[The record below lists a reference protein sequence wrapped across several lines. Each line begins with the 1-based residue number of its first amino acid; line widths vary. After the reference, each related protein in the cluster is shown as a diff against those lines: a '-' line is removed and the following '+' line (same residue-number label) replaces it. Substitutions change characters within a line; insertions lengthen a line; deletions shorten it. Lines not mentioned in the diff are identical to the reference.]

1 MTSTII
7 NVQRATKRYGRAIGI
22 DDVSLRVSA
31 GEVLGLLG
39 PNGSGKTTLLR
50 LMLGLIKLTSGSIT
64 MFGRNIATADD
75 DIRSGIGYLPGDL
88 ALYGQQTVRQYLT
101 LMATLRRRSMM
112 PRALVMCE
120 RFGLDTTRRIG
131 DLSRGT
137 KQKVAVVQ
145 AFMHEPDLLL
155 LDEPTS
161 GLDPIVQRE
170 FEVLVDETRR
180 RGATIVL
187 SSHILAEVERLAD
200 RVAVMRGGRLV
211 AVDDV
216 TSLKSRFSRRL
227 DLEFAAE
234 IDPAP
239 FKSLAGVRNVHVS
252 RRTLSCDVLGPETE
266 LLRTAVNLGVLGVH
280 AHDPSL
286 DDIFQNIIDGAPDG
300 ERKVPA

>member
-50 LMLGLIKLTSGSIT
+50 LMLGLIRLTSGSIT

-75 DIRSGIGYLPGDL
+75 DMRSGIGYLPGDL

-239 FKSLAGVRNVHVS
+239 FESLAGVRNVHVS

-266 LLRTAVNLGVLGVH
+266 LLRTAVNFGVLGVH

>member
-50 LMLGLIKLTSGSIT
+50 LMLGLIRLTSGSIT

-239 FKSLAGVRNVHVS
+239 FESLAGVRNVHVS

>member
-1 MTSTII
+1 
-7 NVQRATKRYGRAIGI
+7 V
-22 DDVSLRVSA
+22 
-31 GEVLGLLG
+31 
-39 PNGSGKTTLLR
+39 
-50 LMLGLIKLTSGSIT
+50 
-64 MFGRNIATADD
+64 
-75 DIRSGIGYLPGDL
+75 
-88 ALYGQQTVRQYLT
+88 
-101 LMATLRRRSMM
+101 M
-112 PRALVMCE
+112 PRALMMCE

-216 TSLKSRFSRRL
+216 TALKLRFSRRL
-227 DLEFAAE
+227 YLEFAAA

-239 FKSLAGVRNVHVS
+239 FESLAGVRNVHVS

-286 DDIFQNIIDGAPDG
+286 DDIFQNIIDGAPDAEG
-300 ERKVPA
+300 RVPA

>member
-50 LMLGLIKLTSGSIT
+50 LMLGLIRLTSGSIT

-239 FKSLAGVRNVHVS
+239 FESLAGVRNVHVS

-266 LLRTAVNLGVLGVH
+266 LLRTAVNFGVMGVH